1 MLPSHCISGFL
12 KSGIYPYDPIVILRD
27 KLLQLPTGSSFYH
40 SVYHSNSNDE
50 SSFSFNNSSSNC
62 RSMTRST
69 SYPNISLH
77 GKNMIRTFAL
87 LVVTFFRT
95 KFIKEQHIANTTKFT
110 YGYGFYNC
118 SIVFKYVINKL
129 LEYVILFFIC

>member
-12 KSGIYPYDPIVILRD
+12 KSGIYPYDPRVISRD
-27 KLLQLPTGSSFYH
+27 KLLQPPTGSSYR

-50 SSFSFNNSSSNC
+50 SSFSFNNLSSNC

-69 SYPNISLH
+69 SCPNISLH
-77 GKNMIRTFAL
+77 GKNLIKTFAL

-95 KFIKEQHIANTTKFT
+95 KFIKEQHIADITKFN
-110 YGYGFYNC
+110 YGYDFYNC
-118 SIVFKYVINKL
+118 SILFKYVINEL